1 MGLISRVSSR
11 TYRNFEN
18 KSSRCPVK
26 AKAATIREIQARTNP
41 EVPTPTT
48 VAMVVATA
56 TATPVEPTDQSPAT
70 TKMETLVSPETKAV
84 PSTEMKTPLA
94 ANGPR
99 SEKA

>member
-1 MGLISRVSSR
+1 
-11 TYRNFEN
+11 
-18 KSSRCPVK
+18 
-26 AKAATIREIQARTNP
+26 
-41 EVPTPTT
+41 
-48 VAMVVATA
+48 MVVATA

-99 SEKA
+99 SEKAKI